1 MGSSM
6 SIGLRSVRASKVLLG
21 GLAANSGA
29 HTARNWLDY
38 KAVVA
43 GVLIFAGFASSSAQ
57 AQNCTSITTSF
68 GDLKSTFG
76 AAVPTA
82 TAIAATINGANTAFL
97 THSTAFVSA
106 PLAPAG
112 FTGRRRL
119 DSRRRG
125 QNAAKSSETIVANI
139 AAAPNIP
146 SEGGIANCNST
157 FKQNFAGVQF
167 GTDISRLNIGG
178 WNIHLGATAGYLGT
192 DGHIKEGATFPSIFA
207 VNPPGPFNTQTQAP
221 FVGTYAAA
229 TYGGFF
235 IDALLRYNFYETSL
249 DSPSINVFN
258 QKVDA
263 HGISIGGSAGYH
275 WVVPNSNWFI
285 EPSAGIVWSRAKVDP
300 LQLGGVSV
308 NFGQGQIND
317 FHFIGS
323 AQINDIINTIGRAG
337 LRVGTTIDY
346 GNMILQPFASVN
358 VFHDF
363 NGDWSA
369 NYISCPQCIFRGP
382 FSTPVT
388 ASINGTGVGTYG
400 TYSLG
405 VAGQIKNTGWLGYLR
420 VDYTNGNNL
429 EGWTG
434 SGGIRYQFTP
444 EAPRTAMITKAPVKA
459 APGPVN
465 FPVSWTGFY
474 LGGFGGGAFGGH
486 ADATFA
492 PAPPTINTF
501 PFPGSTSS
509 SRLAGILGGGE
520 IGYNYQTGSWVWGL
534 EADLAWTNARGS
546 KACGNLV
553 STLPG
558 EPANALFNSTCH
570 DNLDWLATVTGR
582 VGYSWGRAL
591 YYVKAGAAWTHEEFS
606 VACNNGPLN
615 FNGTTPRSQQCF
627 NPAGSLFNTI
637 SASDNR
643 TGWTAGFG
651 AEFALTNNWSAK
663 AETNYLG
670 FGSRG
675 LTLSDGTFVN
685 SKLNFWESKIGVN
698 YRFTS
703 M

>member
-1 MGSSM
+1 M
-6 SIGLRSVRASKVLLG
+6 G
-21 GLAANSGA
+21 GLMPVGSARRPRTGKALVAA
-29 HTARNWLDY
+29 
-38 KAVVA
+38 
-43 GVLIFAGFASSSAQ
+43 VLIFAGFASSTAQ
-57 AQNCTSITTSF
+57 AQNCGPLGTNFETIGM
-68 GDLKSTFG
+68 GDLKSEFG
-76 AAVPTA
+76 GAIAGA
-82 TAIAATINGANTAFL
+82 TAIAATINAVNTAFL

-106 PLAPAG
+106 PASPPP
-112 FTGRRRL
+112 
-119 DSRRRG
+119 DSQGGGVWIRG
-125 QNAAKSSETIVANI
+125 VGGESTTKSNETISVAVPGFQTNPDP
-139 AAAPNIP
+139 ANT
-146 SEGGIANCNST
+146 NCNST

-178 WNIHLGATAGYLGT
+178 WNVHLGTTAGYLGT
-192 DGHIKEGATFPSIFA
+192 TGDIKEGATPTG
-207 VNPPGPFNTQTQAP
+207 GPFNTQTQAP
-221 FVGTYAAA
+221 FVGTYVAA

-249 DSPSINVFN
+249 DSPSVNLFH
-258 QKVDA
+258 QKIDA

-275 WVVPNSNWFI
+275 WVIPNSNWFI

-300 LQLGGVSV
+300 LQLAGAPVIQVGGS
-308 NFGQGQIND
+308 GLA
-317 FHFIGS
+317 GS
-323 AQINDIINTIGRAG
+323 AQINDIINTVGRAG
-337 LRVGTTIDY
+337 LRVGTQFDY

-358 VFHDF
+358 VYHDF

-369 NYISCPQCIFRGP
+369 NYASCPGCLT
-382 FSTPVT
+382 STALGNSQLI
-388 ASINGTGVGTYG
+388 ASINGSGVGTYG

-434 SGGIRYQFTP
+434 TGGIRYQFTP
-444 EAPRTAMITKAPVKA
+444 EAPRTALITKAPVKA
-459 APGPVN
+459 APGPVS
-465 FPVSWTGFY
+465 FPVNWTGFY
-474 LGGFGGGAFGGH
+474 VGGIGGGAFGGH

-492 PAPPTINTF
+492 PAPETNNTF
-501 PFPGSTSS
+501 PFPGATSS
-509 SRLAGILGGGE
+509 ARLAGILGGGE
-520 IGYNYQTGSWVWGL
+520 IGYNYQMGPWVLGL

-553 STLPG
+553 APDVSSSDTR
-558 EPANALFNSTCH
+558 ANALFNSTCH
-570 DNLDWLATVTGR
+570 HELDWLATATGR

-606 VACNNGPLN
+606 VTCNNGPLN
-615 FNGTTPRSQQCF
+615 GTEIFDQTKQNCF
-627 NPAGSLFNTI
+627 NPAGNLFNTI

-670 FGSRG
+670 FGTRG
-675 LTLSDGTFVN
+675 LTLSDGTSVN
-685 SKLNFWESKIGVN
+685 SKLNFWEAKIGVN

>member
-1 MGSSM
+1 MPPFDQKILFGGAISS
-6 SIGLRSVRASKVLLG
+6 
-21 GLAANSGA
+21 
-29 HTARNWLDY
+29 
-38 KAVVA
+38 
-43 GVLIFAGFASSSAQ
+43 
-57 AQNCTSITTSF
+57 
-68 GDLKSTFG
+68 
-76 AAVPTA
+76 A
-82 TAIAATINGANTAFL
+82 TAIAATINAANTAFL
-97 THSTAFVSA
+97 THSSAFVSA
-106 PLAPAG
+106 PASPP
-112 FTGRRRL
+112 
-119 DSRRRG
+119 DSQGGGVWIRG
-125 QNAAKSSETIVANI
+125 VGGESTTKSSEAIGTI
-139 AAAPNIP
+139 
-146 SEGGIANCNST
+146 SSTSGGSQPRFTNCNST
-157 FKQNFAGVQF
+157 FKQTFAGVQF

-178 WNIHLGATAGYLGT
+178 WNIHLGTTAGYLGT
-192 DGHIKEGATFPSIFA
+192 TGDIKEGATP
-207 VNPPGPFNTQTQAP
+207 NPPGGPFGTQTQAP

-249 DSPSINVFN
+249 DSPSIGMFH
-258 QKVDA
+258 QKIDA

-285 EPSAGIVWSRAKVDP
+285 EPSAGIVWSRVKVDP
-300 LQLGGVSV
+300 LQLAGAPVLPGP
-308 NFGQGQIND
+308 FA
-317 FHFIGS
+317 GS

-337 LRVGTTIDY
+337 VRVGTSFDY

-358 VFHDF
+358 VYHDF
-363 NGDWSA
+363 SGDWSA
-369 NYISCPQCIFRGP
+369 NYSSCPGCLTFGGSLAQL
-382 FSTPVT
+382 T

-429 EGWTG
+429 EGWAG

-444 EAPRTAMITKAPVKA
+444 EAPRTALITKAPVKA

-465 FPVSWTGFY
+465 FPVNWTGFY
-474 LGGFGGGAFGGH
+474 LGGVAGGAFGGH
-486 ADATFA
+486 ADATFG
-492 PAPPTINTF
+492 PAPSPDTTILNS
-501 PFPGSTSS
+501 FPGATSS

-520 IGYNYQTGSWVWGL
+520 IGYNYQMGSWVLGL
-534 EADLAWTNARGS
+534 EGDFVWTNARGS

-553 STLPG
+553 GPG
-558 EPANALFNSTCH
+558 FGTPVNVLFNATCH
-570 DNLDWLATVTGR
+570 DDLDWLATVTGR
-582 VGYSWGRAL
+582 AGYAWGRAL

-606 VACNNGPLN
+606 VTCNAGPLN
-615 FNGTTPRSQQCF
+615 
-627 NPAGSLFNTI
+627 GSLGVPCISPANSLINTI

-643 TGWTAGFG
+643 VGWTAGFG

-670 FGSRG
+670 FGTRG

-698 YRFTS
+698 YRFSS